1 MPLHVDDI
9 MRLLC
14 HVSGEQKMKAAVK
27 HSARG
32 ALAAGTGAFLGGL
45 MGGPPGIAVGGAVG
59 GLLGAWMSSGQF
71 KPLPQI
77 LMEMPNDQQQKLCE
91 NIYTIIG
98 NLDWTDATQLIMLVM
113 GNASLQQKVSAA
125 LINYVSHELKGEIQY
140 GD

>member
-1 MPLHVDDI
+1 M
-9 MRLLC
+9 
-14 HVSGEQKMKAAVK
+14 
-27 HSARG
+27 
-32 ALAAGTGAFLGGL
+32 
-45 MGGPPGIAVGGAVG
+45 G

-71 KPLPQI
+71 KPVPQI

-91 NIYTIIG
+91 NIYTIIN
-98 NLDWTDATQLIMLVM
+98 NLHWTDATQLIMLVM

>member
-1 MPLHVDDI
+1 MPLQVDEI

-14 HVSGEQKMKAAVK
+14 HISGEQKMKAAVK

-45 MGGPPGIAVGGAVG
+45 FGGPPGIAVGGAVG

-71 KPLPQI
+71 KPVPQI
-77 LMEMPNDQQQKLCE
+77 LMEMPPIQQQNLCD
-91 NIYTIIG
+91 NVYAIIG
-98 NLDWTDATQLIMLVM
+98 NLDWTDASHLIMLVM
-113 GNASLQQKVSAA
+113 GNASLQQNVAAA
-125 LINYVSHELKGEIQY
+125 LINFVSQELKAEIQY